1 MKMKFENAIYP
12 TSAQI
17 DALMREPSTQ
27 PIVMLNLLKFR
38 ASARYEDGRKT
49 NLTGAQAY
57 RLYAEKML
65 AIVER
70 EGGRF
75 LFAGDVK
82 GLAIGEVE
90 GTWDVVALVE
100 YPSASAFAKIVT
112 LPEVAEIG
120 VHRAAGL
127 EGQLLITVSQAP
139 GLGR

>member
-1 MKMKFENAIYP
+1 MRFENAVYP

-17 DALMREPSTQ
+17 DVLTHGSSTE

-38 ASARYEDGRKT
+38 AVARYEDGRKT
-49 NLTGAQAY
+49 DLTGAQAY
-57 RLYAEKML
+57 VLYAERMRV
-65 AIVER
+65 IVER

-75 LFAGDVK
+75 LFAGDIK

-90 GTWDVVALVE
+90 GLWDVAALVE

-127 EGQLLITVSQAP
+127 EGQLLIRVT
-139 GLGR
+139 RR

>member
-1 MKMKFENAIYP
+1 MKFENAVYP

-17 DALMREPSTQ
+17 DVLTRESSTQ

-38 ASARYEDGRKT
+38 AAARYEDGRKSD
-49 NLTGAQAY
+49 LTGAQAY
-57 RLYAEKML
+57 GLYAERMRV
-65 AIVER
+65 IVER

-75 LFAGDVK
+75 LFAGDIK

-90 GTWDVVALVE
+90 GLWDVAALVE

-127 EGQLLITVSQAP
+127 EGQLLIRVT
-139 GLGR
+139 RR